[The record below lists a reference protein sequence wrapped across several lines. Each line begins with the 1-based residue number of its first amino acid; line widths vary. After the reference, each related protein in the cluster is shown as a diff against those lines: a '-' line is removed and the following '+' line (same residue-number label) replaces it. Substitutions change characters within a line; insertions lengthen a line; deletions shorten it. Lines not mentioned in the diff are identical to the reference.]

1 MTDVSYV
8 RRNAERILSEV
19 AALAAASGVAVP
31 RVVAV
36 TKGGTDEEVTE
47 LLASGLIREVGENRT
62 DRFLARRAL
71 AGAAGHTPLFHLIGT
86 LQTNKVR
93 TVIGKTDLIQSL
105 DSARLAAEIDKRA
118 ALAGVDKVACLLEI
132 NSGRE
137 AAKGGVLPEDAEE
150 LAAAVAAYPHIRLT
164 GVMTMGPAGVG
175 DTETARCF
183 ETTRELFQRFSAA
196 GWLGDDPILSM
207 GMSRSYRI
215 AIAEGAGMVRIG
227 RAFWE
232 HE

>member
-36 TKGGTDEEVTE
+36 TKGGTDGEITE
-47 LLASGLIREVGENRT
+47 LLTSGLVREVGENRT

-71 AGAAGHTPLFHLIGT
+71 AEAAGCTPLFHLIGT
-86 LQTNKVR
+86 LQTNKVK

-105 DSARLAAEIDKRA
+105 DSERLAAEIEKRA
-118 ALAGVDKVACLLEI
+118 ALAGVDRVACLLEV

-137 AAKGGVLPEDAEE
+137 SAKGGVLPEDAEA
-150 LAAAVAAYPHIRLT
+150 LAEAIVAYPHIRIA
-164 GVMTMGPAGVG
+164 GVMTMGPAGSG
-175 DTETARCF
+175 DAETARCF
-183 ETTRELFQRFSAA
+183 GATRELFLRLVAA
-196 GWLGDDPILSM
+196 GRLTDDPILSM
-207 GMSRSYRI
+207 GMSGSYRI
-215 AIAEGAGMVRIG
+215 AIAEGANMVRIG

>member
-19 AALAAASGVAVP
+19 TSVAAASGVAVP
-31 RVVAV
+31 RLVAV

-47 LLASGLIREVGENRT
+47 LLASGVVREVGENRT

-71 AGAAGHTPLFHLIGT
+71 AEAAGYAPLFHLIGT

-105 DSARLAAEIDKRA
+105 DSVRLAAEIDKRA
-118 ALAGVDKVACLLEI
+118 ALAGVDKVSCLLEV

-137 AAKGGVLPEDAEE
+137 AAKGGVMPEEAEKTAE
-150 LAAAVAAYPHIRLT
+150 ALAVYPHIRLA
-164 GVMTMGPAGVG
+164 GVMTMGPVGVG
-175 DTETARCF
+175 DAETAHCF
-183 ETTRELFQRFSAA
+183 RKTRELFLRLVAS
-196 GWLGDDPILSM
+196 GRLGDQPILSM
-207 GMSRSYRI
+207 GMSQSYRI
-215 AIAEGAGMVRIG
+215 AVAEGANMVRIG
-227 RAFWE
+227 RAFWK